1 MLAIFPAPL
10 DRRSGWSF
18 AEPPK
23 LPNSELIATRSSVY
37 LIYRLIDQCWGQQTH
52 LIPVAFLF
60 RELLLQRAPASIVL
74 EVAILLNEIHIDSF
88 VVVLLFRDNLRIVR

>member
-23 LPNSELIATRSSVY
+23 LPNSELIATQSLVY
-37 LIYRLIDQCWGQQTH
+37 LLYRSIDQSWDQQTH

-88 VVVLLFRDNLRIVR
+88 EVVLHLRNDLRIVR